1 VDSSL
6 AILIGGTAIFA
17 GVVAYLVLL
26 RDLGRRGA
34 GVAAAAAAS
43 AVTASF
49 VLMLYLATV
58 ATPAVAGLVALLTG
72 GVAYMVFLRDLGRRR
87 AALAAAEAAAAVT
100 TSFLFVVYLAV
111 IVFVGAVGIYLL
123 ARVRLR
129 INAALIMAATTL
141 SGLLAASA
149 LVFWISLTSVM

>member
-72 GVAYMVFLRDLGRRR
+72 GVAYMVSFATSAGGGPRSRLPKPPLLSPR
-87 AALAAAEAAAAVT
+87 ASCLWS
-100 TSFLFVVYLAV
+100 TSP
-111 IVFVGAVGIYLL
+111 
-123 ARVRLR
+123 
-129 INAALIMAATTL
+129 
-141 SGLLAASA
+141 
-149 LVFWISLTSVM
+149 